1 MKDFFDYLRN
11 EKIALKL
18 IEHYKVPHLKCVL
31 EDYLNNICGNVQSS
45 TDFNNNYDLSIPHL
59 DIFGNEYEQKI
70 PPKERKTLGE
80 FYTPN
85 QIVNYILEAVGFGYN
100 KKIENKKLIDISCG
114 SGSFLAQ
121 AIRILINR
129 FYNGHKVRKNSGSPS
144 ERARFI
150 VSRIKQNIY
159 GIDINPLACILCQIH
174 IHFILFTLM
183 KDIRIEDNDYI
194 LPIFNIKHSNAL
206 TITETDEFNFVVGN
220 PPYLFIRDIPND
232 QKRIIRENNFCTN
245 EGQYDYYQIFIEL
258 GIRFLKN
265 NGLLGYIVPDSLLAL
280 SNRLIIRKFI
290 YHNTK
295 IKEIYHIGPS
305 FQESVVSNTIIILEK
320 EKNANNREKNWV
332 NTKTASL
339 QQNIILQDSFKNWN
353 FKFLI
358 HLDDIDI
365 SILNNISNN
374 NPKLNETITKKDYR
388 ILLSRGVELTKTGE
402 IIFCGDCKKFF
413 PLPKKD
419 LTCPNCKQTLRREQI
434 EKIITD
440 SVPIK
445 DKGTFKLFIY
455 SLNRYQIKEYKYINI
470 NKNGINY
477 KDLEIYKERIIIR
490 QLSQNNLICATY
502 DKNFSLTSQSF
513 YNLKII
519 KSPIKEFNNKYLLG
533 LINSKLLSF
542 YFIKSFGSY
551 KKLFPR
557 ILIEKIKN
565 LPIKI
570 PESDKEK
577 VVALKIIKKVEIM
590 LQFSED
596 KGSRYYRL
604 EEEIDNLVFDLY
616 NIPDSNQL
624 HILDFLNHL

>member
-11 EKIALKL
+11 EKIVLKL
-18 IEHYKVPHLKCVL
+18 IEHYKVPHLKYIL
-31 EDYLNNICGNVQSS
+31 EDYLNNICGSVRSL
-45 TDFNNNYDLSIPHL
+45 TDYRNNYNLSIPHI

-85 QIVNYILEAVGFGYN
+85 QIVNYILEAVGFSYK

-114 SGSFLAQ
+114 SGSFLAH
-121 AIRILINR
+121 AIRVLINR
-129 FYNGHKVRKNSGSPS
+129 CYKAYKGREKSGSTS
-144 ERARFI
+144 VRARFI
-150 VSRIKQNIY
+150 VSRVKHNIY

-174 IHFILFTLM
+174 IHFILFKLL

-194 LPIFNIKHSNAL
+194 LPFFNIKHSNAL
-206 TITETDEFNFVVGN
+206 TIAGMAEFDFVVGN

-232 QKRIIRENNFCTN
+232 QKRIIKENNLCTN

-258 GIRFLKN
+258 GIKFLKN
-265 NGLLGYIVPDSLLAL
+265 KGLLGYIVPDSLLAL

-305 FQESVVSNTIIILEK
+305 FKESVVSNIIIILEK
-320 EKNANNREKNWV
+320 EENVNNREKNWV
-332 NTKTASL
+332 NTKTAGL
-339 QQNIILQDSFKNWN
+339 QKNKILQDSFKNWN

-358 HLDDIDI
+358 HLDDVDI
-365 SILNNISNN
+365 SILNNLSNN
-374 NPKLNETITKKDYR
+374 NPKLNEIITKKDYR

-402 IIFCGDCKKFF
+402 IIFCGDCQKFF
-413 PLPKKD
+413 PLPKKE
-419 LTCPNCKQTLRREQI
+419 LTCPNCKNTLRREHI
-434 EKIITD
+434 EKIISD
-440 SVPIK
+440 SVPIE
-445 DKGTFKLFIY
+445 DKSTFKLFIY
-455 SLNRYQIKEYKYINI
+455 SLNRYQIKEYKYINT
-470 NKNGINY
+470 NKNNINY
-477 KDLEIYKERIIIR
+477 KDFENYKDRIIIR

-513 YNLKII
+513 YNLKIV

-533 LINSKLLSF
+533 IINSKLLSF

-570 PESDKEK
+570 LESDKEK
-577 VVALKIIKKVEIM
+577 VVASKIIKKVEIM
-590 LQFSED
+590 LQFAED

-604 EEEIDNLVFDLY
+604 EEEIDSLVFDLY
-616 NIPDSNQL
+616 NIPDSNRL